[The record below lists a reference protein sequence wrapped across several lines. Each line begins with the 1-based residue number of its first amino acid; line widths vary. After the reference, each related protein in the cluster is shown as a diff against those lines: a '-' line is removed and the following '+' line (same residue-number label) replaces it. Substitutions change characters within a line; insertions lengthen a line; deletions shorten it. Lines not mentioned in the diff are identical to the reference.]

1 MIGVH
6 IKSLIHLYSILK
18 SNDYNV
24 IICFQAGG
32 LVSLLKRISGTN
44 TKIVIRESISPY
56 NLLKLQHPK
65 IRAKLLF
72 FVKKILY
79 SYADMVVANSHAGI
93 EEIKQFVKKPK
104 LKAIMEINFPIISRR
119 AARPIPG
126 YRLPPTT
133 PLIPTTILPTVC
145 PLKPVSKT

>member
-56 NLLKLQHPK
+56 NLLKLQHSK

-72 FVKKILY
+72 FVKKIFLHRLRKWKVYYRIKAFPRMLY
-79 SYADMVVANSHAGI
+79 
-93 EEIKQFVKKPK
+93 
-104 LKAIMEINFPIISRR
+104 
-119 AARPIPG
+119 
-126 YRLPPTT
+126 
-133 PLIPTTILPTVC
+133 
-145 PLKPVSKT
+145 